1 MLSREDLV
9 AVGVRLFSVF
19 LFLGV
24 IKQVPGVVQFF
35 AVDDQGRAWAIFNA
49 LALLSGALICVLL
62 WFFPLSIAR
71 RLLPV
76 MREPRTEPPMDAS
89 LALST
94 GLTLMGVWVL
104 AYGIVDAIYWFTLFI
119 RTRQAL
125 AAYFEWSHEHVA
137 NVLATLAEL
146 IIGLWLVFGSTG
158 IRRLIYRYRYGAS
171 LDTP

>member
-1 MLSREDLV
+1 MVGREDFV

-19 LFLGV
+19 LFLSV

-35 AVDDQGRAWAIFNA
+35 VADEQGRGWAIFNA
-49 LALLSGALICVLL
+49 LALLSGVLICVLL

-76 MREPRTEPPMDAS
+76 MREPRTEAPMDAS

-94 GLTLMGVWVL
+94 GLTLIGAWVL
-104 AYGIVDAIYWFTLFI
+104 AYGIVDAIYWLTLFI

-125 AAYFEWSHEHVA
+125 AAYFEWSHEQVA
-137 NVLATLAEL
+137 NVGATLAEL
-146 IIGLWLVFGSTG
+146 AVGLWLVFGSTG

-171 LDTP
+171 LDRP

>member
-9 AVGVRLFSVF
+9 AVAVRLFSVF

-35 AVDDQGRAWAIFNA
+35 VADEQGRAWAIFNA

-76 MREPRTEPPMDAS
+76 MREPRVEPPMDAS
-89 LALST
+89 LALSV
-94 GLTLMGVWVL
+94 GLTLIGIWVL
-104 AYGIVDAIYWFTLFI
+104 AYGFVDAIYWLTLLI
-119 RTRQAL
+119 RTRQVQAV
-125 AAYFEWSHEHVA
+125 YFEWSHEQVA
-137 NVLATLAEL
+137 SVFATLAEL
-146 IIGLWLVFGSTG
+146 AIGLWLVFGNAG

-171 LDTP
+171 LGAP